1 MTSFTPLSA
10 YSSNIFQQNSVQKC
24 MTIMCIIVT
33 EEDLFKKHAKKV
45 PFFCPF
51 SNLPQKC
58 CPAAVQGTFK
68 NDSKYHIC
76 PYNCNTR
83 PEFRVQKK
91 IWGSR
96 ALSSALLYSLGC
108 TGWSRPQHG
117 WRRRSGDSE
126 TRLWP
131 HFSHLRSG
139 GWVGRLLHV
148 ASQICCLCQHLFLP
162 QIMTYY
168 I

>member
-1 MTSFTPLSA
+1 MTHFTPLSA
-10 YSSNIFQQNSVQKC
+10 YSFNIFQQNSVQEC

-33 EEDLFKKHAKKV
+33 EEDLFKKYAKKV

-76 PYNCNTR
+76 PYNYNTR
-83 PEFRVQKK
+83 PGFRVHKK

-96 ALSSALLYSLGC
+96 TLSSALSHIHSFVLPSQVDPHHNCLYACTMSNSLKLTLTC
-108 TGWSRPQHG
+108 RSFIIIFSCRILIFNVNPWSILTHIK
-117 WRRRSGDSE
+117 
-126 TRLWP
+126 LM
-131 HFSHLRSG
+131 L
-139 GWVGRLLHV
+139 
-148 ASQICCLCQHLFLP
+148 
-162 QIMTYY
+162 
-168 I
+168 